1 MLNIAII
8 GAGAIS
14 GEHIEAY
21 LAFPERCKIVAVVD
35 IDREKARSKAA
46 KYKLDASVYEHH
58 SDALQHVHIDVVSV
72 CLPPFAHATVTIDC
86 LNAGAH
92 VLVEKPMAPSLQ
104 ECDDM
109 IAAAKRNKKILS
121 PVAQMRFMEVPHR
134 VKNLLDMK
142 KTGRLLHVQ
151 TNAFYWRGKN
161 YYDLDWRGLWE
172 TEGGGC
178 TLNHAVHYIDLM
190 LWMAGKPCEVSAFMT
205 NQYHDNSEVEDLSTA
220 MLRYSDGALGQ
231 ITSSLIHHGE
241 KQAIIFQTE
250 RAGISLPFA
259 VSCCKPIENGFP
271 ESNAEL
277 EKEISA
283 LYERM
288 PALKYTG
295 HTGQIDNV
303 IQTIEGNTPLL
314 ISAEDGRNTM
324 ELITAIYNSAV
335 INAPIR
341 LPLVHSSEFYMSGGI
356 IKNAPRYFKKTRSIS
371 EFSVN
376 KITVRRDDLDGNISK
391 S

>member
-1 MLNIAII
+1 MLRALII

-14 GEHIEAY
+14 DSHIEGYKALEDRVSVTAVADMDITRAQKKIQQFGLNANAY
-21 LAFPERCKIVAVVD
+21 ADYKEAIND
-35 IDREKARSKAA
+35 IK
-46 KYKLDASVYEHH
+46 
-58 SDALQHVHIDVVSV
+58 IDVVSV
-72 CLPPFAHATVTIDC
+72 CTPPSAHASISIYC
-86 LNAGAH
+86 LDAGLN
-92 VLVEKPMAPSLQ
+92 VIVEKPMAASLK
-104 ECDDM
+104 ECDEM

-121 PVAQMRFMEVPHR
+121 PVAQMRFMEVPYR
-134 VKNLLDMK
+134 VKKLLDMN

-151 TNAFYWRGKN
+151 TNAFYWRGKS
-161 YYDLDWRGLWE
+161 YYDLAWRGLWE
-172 TEGGGC
+172 TEAGGC

-220 MLRYSDGALGQ
+220 ILRYSNGTLGQ

-250 RAGISLPFA
+250 RASISLPFA
-259 VSCCKPIENGFP
+259 VSCYKPLENGFP

-283 LYERM
+283 RYEGI

-303 IQTIEGNTPLL
+303 IQTIEDCTPLL
-314 ISAEDGRNTM
+314 ISAEDGRNTL
-324 ELITAIYNSAV
+324 ELITAIYNSAT

-341 LPLVHSSEFYMSGGI
+341 LPLVHNNGFYTSEGI
-356 IKNAPRYFKKTRSIS
+356 VKNAPRYFKKTRSIS

-376 KITVRRDDLDGNISK
+376 TITVGRDDLDGKISK